1 MSSSGTILYFHTSSG
16 DPVQQTTIAGI
27 RRYCAVR
34 DWAAEAIPV
43 RQSVPSQV
51 PKVLAAHRPVAGC
64 VVENGEDRVR
74 LPPDLF
80 GTVPVIYLHASES
93 LYGRDAVRIVNDN
106 EAIARAA
113 FRELSAGR
121 PPACA
126 VVGFFMPDLAWTT
139 ARERVFAALSAEAGI
154 PCFVFPHFATPR
166 DTRPARLAKFKK
178 ARIAHLAKWVATLPR
193 HTAIFVVNDETALE
207 VVAAA
212 QKAHRAIPREL
223 TLCGVD
229 NVTSLCEAAS
239 PTVSSVQIDHERAG
253 YMAARMIGEKTAG
266 VATIGPMLVVRRE
279 STSGRGRRDR
289 FILDAIE
296 RIRREACDGLTA
308 ADVASSYPGSRRT
321 FERRFREAAGHSVLD
336 EIMHVRLER
345 VFAMLSH
352 REKLLG
358 TIADFCGFGCEYELR
373 KVFRART
380 GMSMREWRKRH
391 LG

>member
-1 MSSSGTILYFHTSSG
+1 MAGTILYFHTSPG
-16 DPVQQTTIAGI
+16 DPVQQVTISGI
-27 RRYCAVR
+27 RRYCTVRGWEALAVS
-34 DWAAEAIPV
+34 V
-43 RQSVPSQV
+43 RQSVPGQV
-51 PKVLAAHRPVAGC
+51 PKVLAAHHPVAGC

-74 LPPDLF
+74 LPPELF
-80 GTVPVIYLHASES
+80 GTVPVVYLHASES

-113 FRELSAGR
+113 FREISAGR

-126 VVGFFMPDLAWTT
+126 VVGFFMPDLAWTM
-139 ARERVFAALSAEAGI
+139 ARERVFTALSAESGI
-154 PCFVFPHFATPR
+154 PCLVFPHSATPGDAR
-166 DTRPARLAKFKK
+166 TARLAKFRN
-178 ARIAHLAKWVATLPR
+178 ARIARLAKWVATLPR
-193 HTAIFVVNDETALE
+193 HTAIFAVNDETALE

-212 QKAHRAIPREL
+212 RKAHRVIPREL

-229 NVTSLCEAAS
+229 NVPSLCEASS

-253 YMAARMIGEKTAG
+253 YMAARMIGERSAG

-279 STSGRGRRDR
+279 STAGRGRRDR

-308 ADVASSYPGSRRT
+308 ADVAASYPGSRRT

-352 REKLLG
+352 RENRLG
-358 TIADFCGFGCEYELR
+358 PIADFCGFGCEYELR
-373 KVFRART
+373 KVFRTRT